1 MKICFIG
8 LGSIGTRHLRN
19 VTGILSERDVDF
31 EIHALRSSNR
41 LLLEDVRNLINKEIT
56 SYDDLD
62 DDYDITFITNPTDKH
77 YKTLKNILPKTKNI
91 FIEKPLF
98 MNTGIDP
105 KSLHLNP
112 SSVYY
117 VAAPLRYNRVF
128 ATIEDF
134 VKKNHVYSA
143 RAICSSYLPDWRKN
157 IDYRKNYSARK
168 DMGGGVSL
176 DLIHEWDYLKHL
188 FGMPNKLSYLK
199 GTVSNLEIDSDDIAI
214 YIAEY
219 SDKLVE
225 LHLDY
230 FGRRPVRKLDLF
242 TDAGTFEADFIKGT
256 ATFDNGTDVTS
267 YPIPEQVDPYV
278 KEMNYF
284 LDLCSGTIKEN
295 QNDIYNAY
303 DTLKLALGEI
313 K

>member
-19 VTGILSERDVDF
+19 LTGILSEKNIDF
-31 EIHALRSSNR
+31 KIHALRSSNR
-41 LLLEDVRNLINKEIT
+41 SLPEDVRNLINKEVT
-56 SYDDLD
+56 TYDNLD

-77 YKTLKNILPKTKNI
+77 YETLKSILPKTKNI

-98 MNTGIDP
+98 MNTDIDP
-105 KSLHLNP
+105 KSLQLNKD
-112 SSVYY
+112 SVYY